1 MTSPRLTSLKHRF
14 SDWGQAQDYYL
25 ESKLTDGLPI
35 VPPSEDRVRAMLEF
49 AGLEPDQVIGVET
62 IRNKHITAEKV
73 AVNSVM
79 AGCRPEYFPVV
90 VSAVAACCDRSFNLH
105 ASSTS
110 TNGVTVLVLVSG
122 GYARQI
128 GMNSSTGVM
137 GPSNQANATIGRA
150 VNLVKTN
157 FYGSVPQDMDNST
170 FGHPGKYSF
179 CFAENLDAGSWPSL
193 ATDNGF
199 DDESS
204 TVTVV
209 AAYSPLQVSVF
220 GGKDPAA
227 FLAGVAHAMIG
238 LGPSIS
244 EVLVVLSPEVM
255 QYVDEA
261 GWSRKQ
267 VQEFLW
273 DKAKLPAREW
283 IAWRRVE
290 HPESFADQDQF
301 VGCVADPS
309 RITVLSAGGA
319 AGVYIDVIGSWGN
332 SRTVTRKI
340 ELRS

>member
-1 MTSPRLTSLKHRF
+1 
-14 SDWGQAQDYYL
+14 L
-25 ESKLTDGLPI
+25 EYSGL
-35 VPPSEDRVRAMLEF
+35 A
-49 AGLEPDQVIGVET
+49 PDQVIGFES
-62 IRNKHITAEKV
+62 IRQKQITAEKV
-73 AVNSVM
+73 AINAVM

-90 VSAVAACCDRSFNLH
+90 TSAISACCEPVFNLH

-110 TNGVTVLVLVSG
+110 TNGVTVMVLVSG
-122 GYARQI
+122 EYAQEI
-128 GMNSSTGVM
+128 GMNSSTGLM
-137 GPSNQANATIGRA
+137 GPSNHANASIGRA

-301 VGCVADPS
+301 VGCVVDPS